1 MKPALSEGN
10 FYRSFLIW
18 WLVCAVIHV
27 AVVYKEPYGLLLSVT
42 DSVIS
47 NSLLAGSCL
56 LIISNMRYY
65 LPRHEKYWYILVI
78 SSVLGVVCMLISQWL
93 LLLAAGNGNIAYASF
108 VKDSAPIRFA
118 FDTLLVGFIAMF
130 GLLWYTQKEH
140 TLAARRQADA
150 ERLTREAELF
160 KLREQLQPHFLF
172 NSLNSI
178 SALTRSEPEKARHMI
193 QQLSDFLRGT
203 LRKDV
208 KQWIALEE
216 ELNDLQLYL
225 EIEKVRFG
233 HRLQTNVHCAE
244 EARHLSM
251 PALLLQPVVE
261 NAIKFG
267 LYDTTDI
274 VEIKLDALEES
285 GKLII
290 TVSNPFDPETSVAGK
305 GTGFGLTSVQRRL
318 FLLFAR
324 NDLVQTHTDN
334 TIFTT
339 TLIIPQIHDKDH
351 SHR

>member
-1 MKPALSEGN
+1 M
-10 FYRSFLIW
+10 
-18 WLVCAVIHV
+18 
-27 AVVYKEPYGLLLSVT
+27 
-42 DSVIS
+42 DSLIS

-56 LIISNMRYY
+56 LIINNMRYY

-78 SSVLGVVCMLISQWL
+78 STVLGVVCMLLSQWL
-93 LLLAAGNGNIAYASF
+93 LLLVGSNNTAYTFF
-108 VKDSAPIRFA
+108 VKESAPVRFA
-118 FDTLLVGFIAMF
+118 FDSLLVGFIAMF
-130 GLLWYTQKEH
+130 GLLWYTQKEQ

-203 LRKDV
+203 LRKDI
-208 KQWIALEE
+208 KQWIPLEE
-216 ELNDLQLYL
+216 ELTDLQLYL

-233 HRLQTNVHCAE
+233 HRLQTNVHCSE
-244 EARHLSM
+244 EACRLSV

-274 VEIKLDALEES
+274 VEIRLEARQENN
-285 GKLII
+285 KLIV

-305 GTGFGLTSVQRRL
+305 GTGFGLSSVQRRL

-351 SHR
+351 SNR